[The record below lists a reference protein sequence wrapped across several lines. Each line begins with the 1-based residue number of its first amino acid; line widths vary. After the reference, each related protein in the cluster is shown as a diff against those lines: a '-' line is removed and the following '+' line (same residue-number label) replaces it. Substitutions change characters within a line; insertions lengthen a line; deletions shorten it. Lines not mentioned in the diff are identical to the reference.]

1 MRREYIDT
9 KDGWCS
15 VEHRI
20 NTGTILI
27 PYENYRWFRWYRNNH
42 RTST

>member
-1 MRREYIDT
+1 VRREYIDT

-15 VEHRI
+15 VEHWI

-27 PYENYRWFRWYRNNH
+27 PYREGYAWKQMP
-42 RTST
+42 